1 MQLHEHRGLSCR
13 VGVAR
18 FGCAWLLAQHPS
30 LVHEVYWVDS
40 SAGCVVINCLLTHER
55 GHRKPQNSPGA
66 WDLAHQTFDTP
77 AAPRM
82 LGVLGLLGFP
92 WAPPVVG
99 DACRPAPPRPALT
112 HFSQSSLA
120 AKLDSTGAGH
130 WNLVSGDQASARDG
144 LGKTRSTNPTR
155 STAFS
160 RYLSPYVNTSS
171 RICACATPIPC
182 LSSSAYPGTCSCRCG
197 IR

>member
-55 GHRKPQNSPGA
+55 EHRTPQNSPGA

-120 AKLDSTGAGH
+120 ANSTRQGRAIGTSSVGTRPRRGMAWGRH
-130 WNLVSGDQASARDG
+130 EALTQRGPLPSRATLAHTSTRALASAPAQ
-144 LGKTRSTNPTR
+144 L
-155 STAFS
+155 
-160 RYLSPYVNTSS
+160 
-171 RICACATPIPC
+171 PC